1 MAAII
6 APAWHGPCT
15 AQRQP
20 IAQEVGMRL
29 AIASLAVLGLAAPVF
44 AQQSGSV
51 ALDATTAY
59 GRTFGA
65 GFYVSDHLSL
75 RPSLGFAY
83 SGVEGAAFNIGSE
96 VRWDFHNDS
105 RFTPYTAASF
115 NYMRS
120 PYLTSFNSS
129 GLALLSD
136 RSNIARYGAGL
147 GVRTRI
153 NDRLSVI
160 ADGRMMNS
168 AVRDVTGT
176 GTLYRQRAVDSG
188 AHFEGALG
196 LSFLLK

>member
-1 MAAII
+1 
-6 APAWHGPCT
+6 
-15 AQRQP
+15 
-20 IAQEVGMRL
+20 MRL
-29 AIASLAVLGLAAPVF
+29 AIASLAVLGLAAPVV

-65 GFYVSDHLSL
+65 GFYVSDHVSL
-75 RPSLGFAY
+75 RPSLGFGY
-83 SGVEGAAFNIGSE
+83 SGSEGAFFNLGSE
-96 VRWDFHNDS
+96 VRWDFHNAS

-115 NYMRS
+115 NYMRT
-120 PYLTSFNSS
+120 PYLS
-129 GLALLSD
+129 GYDPSGMALLSD
-136 RSNIARYGAGL
+136 RASIARYGAGL

-153 NDRLSVI
+153 SDRLSVI

-168 AVRDVTGT
+168 AVRDVTGA
-176 GTLYRQRAVDSG
+176 GTLYRQRAVDRG

>member
-1 MAAII
+1 
-6 APAWHGPCT
+6 
-15 AQRQP
+15 
-20 IAQEVGMRL
+20 MRVAL
-29 AIASLAVLGLAAPVF
+29 ASFVLLGLAAPAF

-65 GFYVSDHLSL
+65 GFYVSDHLSV

-83 SGVEGAAFNIGSE
+83 SGVEGSVFNLGGE
-96 VRWDFHNDS
+96 VRWDFHNAS
-105 RFTPYTAASF
+105 RFTPYTAASY

-120 PYLTSFNSS
+120 PYLTGFDPS
-129 GLALLSD
+129 GLAVLSE
-136 RSNIARYGAGL
+136 RSNVSRYGAGL

-153 NDRLSVI
+153 TDRLSVI

-168 AVRDVTGT
+168 AVRDVAGS
-176 GTLYRQRAVDSG
+176 GALYRQRALERG

-196 LSFLLK
+196 VSFLLN

>member
-1 MAAII
+1 
-6 APAWHGPCT
+6 
-15 AQRQP
+15 
-20 IAQEVGMRL
+20 MRL
-29 AIASLAVLGLAAPVF
+29 AIASVAVLGLAAPAF

-65 GFYVSDHLSL
+65 GFYVTDHLSL
-75 RPSLGFAY
+75 RPSLGFGY
-83 SGVEGAAFNIGSE
+83 SGNSGAVFNLGSE
-96 VRWDFHNDS
+96 FRWDFHNAS

-120 PYLTSFNSS
+120 PYLSAMDPS
-129 GLALLSD
+129 GLAILSD

-153 NDRLSVI
+153 SDRLSII

-168 AVRDVTGT
+168 VVRDVTNS
-176 GTLYRQRAVDSG
+176 GTLYRQRAVESG

>member
-1 MAAII
+1 
-6 APAWHGPCT
+6 
-15 AQRQP
+15 
-20 IAQEVGMRL
+20 MRL
-29 AIASLAVLGLAAPVF
+29 AIASLALLALAGPAL

-75 RPSLGFAY
+75 RPSLGFGY
-83 SGVEGAAFNIGSE
+83 SGNSGAVFNVGSE
-96 VRWDFHNDS
+96 VRWDFHNQT

-120 PYLTSFNSS
+120 PYLSAYDPS

-136 RSNIARYGAGL
+136 RSNITRYGAGL
-147 GVRTRI
+147 GVRTRVS
-153 NDRLSVI
+153 DRLSII

-176 GTLYRQRAVDSG
+176 GTLYRQRAVETG
-188 AHFEGALG
+188 AHFEGSLG
-196 LSFLLK
+196 VSFLLN

>member
-1 MAAII
+1 
-6 APAWHGPCT
+6 
-15 AQRQP
+15 
-20 IAQEVGMRL
+20 MRL
-29 AIASLAVLGLAAPVF
+29 AIASVAVLGLAAPAF

-65 GFYVSDHLSL
+65 GFYVTDHLSL
-75 RPSLGFAY
+75 RPSLGFGY
-83 SGVEGAAFNIGSE
+83 SGESGAVFNVGSE
-96 VRWDFHNDS
+96 VRWDFHNAS

-120 PYLTSFNSS
+120 PYLSSFDPS

-153 NDRLSVI
+153 TDRLSVI

-168 AVRDVTGT
+168 AVRDVAVPGVF
-176 GTLYRQRAVDSG
+176 YRQRAVDSG

>member
-1 MAAII
+1 
-6 APAWHGPCT
+6 
-15 AQRQP
+15 
-20 IAQEVGMRL
+20 MRL
-29 AIASLAVLGLAAPVF
+29 VIASFAVLGLASPVL
-44 AQQSGSV
+44 AQQAGSI

-65 GFYVSDHLSL
+65 GVYVSDHLSL
-75 RPSLGFAY
+75 RPTLGFAY
-83 SGVEGAAFNIGSE
+83 SGTSGAVFNLGSE
-96 VRWDFHNDS
+96 VRWDFHNET

-120 PYLTSFNSS
+120 PYLSAFDPS
-129 GLALLSD
+129 GLAVLSD

-176 GTLYRQRAVDSG
+176 GTLYRQRAVETG